1 MKRFGEKLRS
11 VRQFHHVTLKQLAQ
25 DLGYATHSYISQ
37 IESGQKMPTALF
49 VLKVSR
55 YFNVSTD
62 ELQKDEL
69 ELNPQQS
76 KVQNLQ

>member
-1 MKRFGEKLRS
+1 MKRFGEKLRC
-11 VRQFHHVTLKQLAQ
+11 VRQFHKVTLKQLAQ

-37 IESGQKMPTALF
+37 IESGQKIPTALF

-69 ELNPQQS
+69 ELNLKQS
-76 KVQNLQ
+76 KIQKLQ